1 MNKQKIHILAASML
15 AFGLAACG
23 GGGGGTSTTTS
34 DGGGTATTYTISGT
48 VSGLTADGLTLT
60 LGASET
66 LTIAADAT
74 TLTFTTKVAD
84 TGTYEVSVA
93 SQPVGV
99 FCSITNASGT
109 IAAANIENVAV
120 NCSAGYSVGGTIEGL
135 NGETATLSL
144 NGSEELI
151 TTSGVADFTFLT
163 GFLTDATY
171 AVTVTTSPDTYSCTV
186 EQGEGTIVSE
196 NITNVVVKCL
206 PPTAWNMLKFS
217 NLEINTPKPI
227 VEWGFK
233 VVDRFTGD
241 GVNDLTLA
249 NFQVLQDN
257 EELSPRESFL
267 ELEKIT
273 ANDNF
278 TFSTVFMLDI
288 SSSLTPEN
296 IDAMKEAVKNIIQD
310 PITKESLIDANQTV
324 AIYTF
329 DSSVHSVVSAT
340 NNINTLIAGL
350 DGIVG
355 GTASTNL
362 YGAIELGANTW
373 TDTFSIEQVRTGAM
387 IVVTDG
393 KDTSGI
399 KSKFD
404 AIDAVENKSVF
415 AIFVGD
421 SSATAVTDLQDIV
434 GAKRVY
440 TPADFA
446 AFSGILA
453 EAKAE
458 ADKVDDGLYII
469 YYATPSRAGTH
480 EVIVKALDNTTCDVA
495 VADEVIGITYVEGCS
510 DYWTLTFSAENLN
523 DLDPEFKLSGA
534 DYLSSGELT
543 VSAKTFWTND
553 TADYTWTITNADGAL
568 SWTANADETAY
579 AFVLGAN
586 QTGGSAVVS
595 VMDNNLVTTLVKNIS
610 LGTGVSANSNTTN
623 FEVSASTPSIQLTAV
638 SFGGDA
644 PNYTWSIDDTSVA
657 TLSNSFGTTISVS
670 RVSGNSNN
678 STATLTLTDT
688 TNNYTQDYTITN
700 FSTMAGITKVAASQ
714 DRTCGLKSTDMLCWQ
729 SGGSIITDNTKPEL
743 SNPSAMAVAYQ
754 HFCAI
759 DDNGLQCWGQNDL
772 YNNKTI
778 PSTLTNPTQ
787 VSARYN
793 HTCAIGDNGV
803 ECWGNNGQ
811 AQTTV
816 PNTLVNPTKVFTGYN
831 NSCAL
836 DDSGVTCWGYSGN
849 NLTTVPT
856 LTNPATISVGIYQNI
871 CAIDDSGVICWGYT
885 GYNIASVPVME
896 DPQQVSVGY
905 THACAIDKTTTGDKV
920 VCWGEN
926 SNGQSTVPS
935 GLNALVNPTSIAAG
949 LYSTCIVDDNGTQCW
964 GHSNYAALP
973 Q

>member
-99 FCSITNASGT
+99 FCSITNATGT

-120 NCSAGYSVGGTIEGL
+120 NCAAGYSVGGTIEGL

-151 TTSGVADFTFLT
+151 TTSGVANFTFLT

-267 ELEKIT
+267 ELEKVT

-278 TFSTVFMLDI
+278 TFSTVFMLDV

-296 IDAMKEAVKNIIQD
+296 IEDMKEAVKNIIRD
-310 PITKESLIDANQTV
+310 PITGDSLIDANQTV

-329 DSSVHSVVSAT
+329 DSGVSTVVTAT
-340 NNINTLIAGL
+340 NNINTLIAGI

-355 GTASTNL
+355 GSASTNL
-362 YGAIELGANTW
+362 YGAIEQGASKW
-373 TDTFSIEQVRTGAM
+373 TDSFSIEQVRTGAM

-399 KSKFD
+399 REKQH
-404 AIDAVENKSVF
+404 AIDAVDNKSVF

-440 TPADFA
+440 TPADFS

-469 YYATPSRAGTH
+469 YYATPSRAGTI
-480 EVIVKALDNTTCDVA
+480 EVTVKALDNTTCDVA
-495 VADEVIGITYVEGCS
+495 VGEEVLGLTFVEGCS
-510 DYWTLTFSAENLN
+510 DYWTLTFSADNLN
-523 DLDPEFKLSGA
+523 DLDPEFKLSGP

-568 SWTANADETAY
+568 VGTANADETAY
-579 AFVLGAN
+579 TFTLAAN
-586 QTGGSAVVS
+586 KTGGSAVVT

-638 SFGGDA
+638 SFGGDTPSYSWA
-644 PNYTWSIDDTSVA
+644 IDDTTVA
-657 TLSNSFGTTISVS
+657 TLSNSSGTAISVN
-670 RVSGNSNN
+670 RVSGISSNR
-678 STATLTLTDT
+678 TATLTLTDT
-688 TNNYTQDYTITN
+688 ANNYTQDYTITN
-700 FSTMAGITKVAASQ
+700 LSTAQGITEVRASST
-714 DRTCGLKSTDMLCWQ
+714 RICGLKTSDLLCWQ
-729 SGGSIITDNTKPEL
+729 SGSIITDNTTPEL
-743 SNPSAMAVAYQ
+743 TNPSAMAVGEQ

-759 DDNGLQCWGQNDL
+759 DDSGLQCWGQSDFYGNS
-772 YNNKTI
+772 TI
-778 PSTLTNPTQ
+778 PVTLTNVAD
-787 VSARYN
+787 VSARFR
-793 HTCAIGDNGV
+793 HTCALGDNGV
-803 ECWGNNGQ
+803 ECWGDNGQ

-816 PNTLVNPTKVFTGYN
+816 PNTLTNPNKVFTGRY
-831 NSCAL
+831 NSCAI
-836 DDSGVTCWGYSGN
+836 DDNGVTCWGYTANS
-849 NLTTVPT
+849 LTVPPA
-856 LTNPATISVGIYQNI
+856 LTNPSTLSVGLDQNI
-871 CAIDDSGVICWGYT
+871 CAIDDNGVSCWGT
-885 GYNIASVPVME
+885 PSFIATTIPTME
-896 DPQQVSVGY
+896 DPQQVSVGLQ
-905 THACAIDKTTTGDKV
+905 HACAIDNKSTGNEV
-920 VCWGEN
+920 VCWGGN
-926 SNGQSTVPS
+926 TYGQNTLPS
-935 GLNALVNPTSIAAG
+935 GVDALVNPTSVTAG
-949 LYSTCIVDDNGTQCW
+949 QYMTCAIDNSGLQCW
-964 GHSNYAALP
+964 GNSSYAQLP
-973 Q
+973 N